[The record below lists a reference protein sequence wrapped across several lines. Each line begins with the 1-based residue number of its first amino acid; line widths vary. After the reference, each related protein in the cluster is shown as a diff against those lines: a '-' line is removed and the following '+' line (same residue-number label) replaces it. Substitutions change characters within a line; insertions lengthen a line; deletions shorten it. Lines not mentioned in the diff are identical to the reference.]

1 MHRRSF
7 NRLLALAA
15 GAPLAAPFGAS
26 AQGAFPSRP
35 LRFVVPYPAGGASDF
50 VARLVG
56 ERLARSLGQPVVV
69 DNRTGASG
77 ALGVGEVAKS
87 APDGHTLCLTLGD
100 SLINNVA
107 LFKAL
112 PYDPRR
118 DLALLTQA
126 VYSPAIIS
134 ANADLP
140 VKTMADFKRYAAER
154 QGQLSYGSWGIGGLG
169 HIAGEALN
177 QRLGARMVHVPQRGE
192 SLVMQDLLAKTI
204 SVGLTS
210 AGLARQHV
218 LAGKIKPLAIMGK
231 ERSKSLPDVPTLREQ
246 GFDDPIF
253 DAAVWIAFVGP
264 AHLPAPVAQRLV
276 TEIRAILARPDVGAA
291 IADRGLEV
299 MGTTPEQFQA
309 NYRKEFEVIV
319 RKIREIG
326 IEPQ

>member
-15 GAPLAAPFGAS
+15 GAPLAGSFGAL
-26 AQGAFPSRP
+26 AQGTFPSRP
-35 LRFVVPYPAGGASDF
+35 LRVVVPYPAGGASDF

-56 ERLARSLGQPVVV
+56 ERLAKSLGQPVVV
-69 DNRTGASG
+69 ENRTGASG
-77 ALGVGEVAKS
+77 ALGVGEVARS
-87 APDGHTLCLTLGD
+87 APDGHTLALTLGD

-107 LFKAL
+107 LFKTL

-118 DLALLTQA
+118 DLTLLTQA
-126 VYSPAIIS
+126 VYSPAIVS

-140 VKTMADFKRYAAER
+140 VRSMADFKRYAAER

-246 GFDDPIF
+246 GFEDPIF

-276 TEIRAILARPDVGAA
+276 TDIRAILAQPDVGAA
-291 IADRGLEV
+291 TVDRGLEV
-299 MGTTPEQFQA
+299 MSTTPEQFQA
-309 NYRKEFEVIV
+309 HYRQEFDVIV